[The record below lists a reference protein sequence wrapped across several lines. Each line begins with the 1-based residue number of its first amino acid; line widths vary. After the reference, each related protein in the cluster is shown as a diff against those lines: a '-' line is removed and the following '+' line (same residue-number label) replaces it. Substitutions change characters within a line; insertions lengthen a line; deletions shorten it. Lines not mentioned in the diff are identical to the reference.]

1 MPFSS
6 SLKYVLAIDMG
17 SGSAKVAVVSSAG
30 EVVASALRPTTTK
43 IMAGGAVERDPEEWC
58 QAVCEAAR
66 EAIAASRV
74 PVQQIIPVAC
84 TTQWAVTV
92 AVDEGGAAIGNA
104 ISWMDTRGAVVLV
117 HCYLFFWFLIRSRKF
132 PV

>member
-1 MPFSS
+1 MSFSS

-30 EVVASALRPTTTK
+30 EVVASALRPTALRPTTTK

-92 AVDEGGAAIGNA
+92 AVD
-104 ISWMDTRGAVVLV
+104 
-117 HCYLFFWFLIRSRKF
+117 
-132 PV
+132 